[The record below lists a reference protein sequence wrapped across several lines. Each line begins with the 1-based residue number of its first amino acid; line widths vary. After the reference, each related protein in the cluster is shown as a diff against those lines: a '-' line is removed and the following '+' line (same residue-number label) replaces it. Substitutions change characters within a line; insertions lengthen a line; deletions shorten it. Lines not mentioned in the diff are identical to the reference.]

1 MEFGSLAARFE
12 ERRGEK
18 REEEV
23 GLYRRGIEGHL
34 LARNQRE
41 VTPAAVSIDREGG
54 RGIRGEDGADMRS
67 PHVSVGGGDRLGYR
81 FGFLPGL
88 RAASS
93 YWAEGFPG
101 SNSIFISSFPFFF
114 FGFLN

>member
-1 MEFGSLAARFE
+1 LAAWRPDSRRGGE
-12 ERRGEK
+12 RKERRGEK
-18 REEEV
+18 REEDT

-34 LARNQRE
+34 LAQNQRG

-54 RGIRGEDGADMRS
+54 RGIRGEDGADMRG
-67 PHVSVGGGDRLGYR
+67 PHISVGGGDRLGYR

-93 YWAEGFPG
+93 Y
-101 SNSIFISSFPFFF
+101 
-114 FGFLN
+114 

>member
-1 MEFGSLAARFE
+1 MEFGSLVARFE

-18 REEEV
+18 REEEA

-34 LARNQRE
+34 LARNQRG

-54 RGIRGEDGADMRS
+54 RGIRGEDGADMRG